1 MEFYNSQFLSFPST
15 IFASFF
21 FISFLFLFILRRK
34 SNISSTNVALPPPGP
49 TKLPITGNLHQLAG
63 GSLPHH
69 RLRDLAKRYGGVMGL
84 QLGEVPHVFISSA
97 EASTQVMKT
106 HDVVFAQRPTLLAA
120 SIISYNMSDIAFA
133 PYGAYWRQ
141 LRKIQIQIR

>member
-1 MEFYNSQFLSFPST
+1 
-15 IFASFF
+15 
-21 FISFLFLFILRRK
+21 
-34 SNISSTNVALPPPGP
+34 
-49 TKLPITGNLHQLAG
+49 
-63 GSLPHH
+63 
-69 RLRDLAKRYGGVMGL
+69 MGL